1 MSLRSMPLALSAIL
15 ALSLFAAPREAQACQ
30 GEVFIRLWQPGGD
43 ETWYDV
49 GEEVEIASGEE
60 GHIYVHVAGQG
71 DNTYTV
77 AARIGYPEEFGYE
90 GDARTVER
98 SVKMQAQNNEDRSYG
113 RIRFRANQVNLVYIG
128 YEITGVARPGSLN
141 NVPADCRVGYI
152 PIRVYDP
159 NEEEE

>member
-1 MSLRSMPLALSAIL
+1 MSFRSTIVRFVAIL
-15 ALSLFAAPREAQACQ
+15 AFLIVASPRQAQACEGQ
-30 GEVFIRLWQPGGD
+30 VFIRVWQPGGE

-49 GEEVEIASGEE
+49 EEEVEIASGEE
-60 GHIYVHVAGQG
+60 AHIYIHVAAGG
-71 DNTYTV
+71 DNTYTT
-77 AARIGYPEEFGYE
+77 AARIGYPEEFGYQ
-90 GDARTVER
+90 GDARVVER

-159 NEEEE
+159 NEEE